1 MAVPD
6 YQSVMLPLLQFAGA
20 KKDETS
26 TGEVI
31 EVLAKEFGL
40 TDEDLKEVL
49 PSGIQSTFVN
59 RTGWAA
65 TYMKKAGLLESTR
78 RGYYRITSRGQELLK
93 KQPKAINVKL
103 LKQYPEFREFQQ
115 LKGTRSGDKENS
127 SRTTIDVT
135 TATPSEALEAAY
147 ENLRDEL
154 ADELLA
160 RLKKSTPSFFERAVV
175 ELLVK
180 MGYEGSRTDA
190 GKAIG
195 KSGDGGID
203 GIIKE
208 DKLGLDVVYIQAKR
222 WDNNPVGRPDVMQFA
237 GALQAHRANKGIF
250 ITTSRFTDDARSYVS
265 QIGSK
270 IVLIDGEQLT
280 NLMIEHDVG
289 VSTVSL
295 YPVKKID
302 TDYFDES
309 A

>member
-1 MAVPD
+1 MPVPD
-6 YQSVMLPLLQFAGA
+6 YQSVMLPLLRFAAQKGT
-20 KKDETS
+20 EISTS
-26 TGEVI
+26 EAV
-31 EVLAKEFGL
+31 EALAKELGL
-40 TDEDLKEVL
+40 SEDDLKEML

-59 RTGWAA
+59 RVGWAS
-65 TYMKKAGLLESTR
+65 TYMKKAGLLEATR
-78 RGYYRITSRGQELLK
+78 RGFYQITDRGKDLLK

-103 LKQYPEFREFQQ
+103 LKQYPEFLEFQQ
-115 LKGTRSGDKENS
+115 LKGTRSGDKVTES
-127 SRTTIDVT
+127 KGTTDIS

-154 ADELLA
+154 ADELLT
-160 RLKKSTPSFFERAVV
+160 RLKKISPAFFERIVV

-180 MGYEGSRTDA
+180 MGYGGSRADA

-195 KSGDGGID
+195 RSGDGGID

-237 GALQAHRANKGIF
+237 GALQAQRASKGIF

-270 IVLIDGEQLT
+270 IVLIDGEHLT
-280 NLMIEHDVG
+280 SLMIEHDVG
-289 VSTVSL
+289 VSTVSV
-295 YPVKKID
+295 YPVKKVD
-302 TDYFDES
+302 SDYFEES
-309 A
+309 I

>member
-6 YQSVMLPLLQFAGA
+6 YQSLMLPLLRFAA
-20 KKDETS
+20 QKETEIS
-26 TGEVI
+26 TSEAV
-31 EVLAKEFGL
+31 EALAKELGL
-40 TDEDLKEVL
+40 TEDDLKEML
-49 PSGIQSTFVN
+49 PSGIQATFVN
-59 RTGWAA
+59 RVGWAS
-65 TYMKKAGLLESTR
+65 TYMKKAGLLEATR
-78 RGYYRITSRGQELLK
+78 RGFYKITDRGKDLLK
-93 KQPKAINVKL
+93 KQPKTINVKL
-103 LKQYPEFREFQQ
+103 LKQYPEFLEFQKR
-115 LKGTRSGDKENS
+115 KGTGSGEKAPGSKGPSDIS
-127 SRTTIDVT
+127 

-154 ADELLA
+154 SDELLS
-160 RLKKSTPSFFERAVV
+160 RLKKISPAFFERIVV

-180 MGYEGSRTDA
+180 MGYGGSRADA

-195 KSGDGGID
+195 RSGDGGID

-237 GALQAHRANKGIF
+237 GALQAQRANKGIF
-250 ITTSRFTDDARSYVS
+250 LTTSRFTDDARSYVS

-280 NLMIEHDVG
+280 SLMIEHDVG

-295 YPVKKID
+295 YPVKKVD
-302 TDYFDES
+302 SDYFEES
-309 A
+309 I